1 MPGARAARHGADRYI
16 GAARTTGLH
25 IYPLLVA
32 ADTPQALAATAS
44 AVSPGFAA
52 VCLSHTHPA
61 YAAAVRSALADT
73 RTPVVDTTSH
83 AHAVAIAA
91 ATLNALRHKG
101 VRLPE
106 ARVVLAGAS
115 RCADLAGVLLTLG
128 IRSLTFDETGTP
140 GEHHGQDADVIVD
153 LIGQPATKDGPP
165 VLRACPQDLPPL
177 QTTNRHPHPLHAL
190 PALLITAARA
200 RRSVARLVLY
210 VGSESGCCSAWRAPG
225 FAGG

>member
-1 MPGARAARHGADRYI
+1 
-16 GAARTTGLH
+16 
-25 IYPLLVA
+25 VA

-115 RCADLAGVLLTLG
+115 RCAYLAGVLLTLG
-128 IRSLTFDETGTP
+128 IRSLTFHGTGTP
-140 GEHHGQDADVIVD
+140 GEHHGQDTDVIVD
-153 LIGQPATKDGPP
+153 PIGQPATKDGPP

-200 RRSVARLVLY
+200 RRLSPHHLRAAAAALADLAGPGQLLPA
-210 VGSESGCCSAWRAPG
+210 VGESGLAQQLATALSHHRDHPTDV
-225 FAGG
+225 